1 LNIPQRIREI
11 VSLEPTAHAIQHAG
25 RWTTFGD
32 VRGTMDVVQGL
43 LATRSPSRVGLLARN
58 RTPEMCALLALLE
71 HEHTVVMLDHLRT
84 DDALTGDVND
94 LDLLAVVAG
103 PELWER
109 TSVIAAMRARGTMG
123 LELGTGGDVRVVD
136 PGSAGRPRP
145 ATPGVAL
152 EMLTSGTT
160 GEAKRIPWTS
170 LSLARAQES
179 ALRTWN
185 GEAGTQARLRTGV
198 VIVPVS
204 IVHASGFA
212 NALGAT
218 LAGRRLALM
227 ERFDVDEWVRLV
239 TEHRPLTAGLPP
251 TALRMI
257 FDREISPDCLS
268 SLRVL
273 RAGSAPLDP
282 EFQRQFEERYGIP
295 IITIYGATEFAAG
308 TPLGWT
314 LGLHEEWG
322 DAKRGSVGRVMGGA
336 EVRVVD
342 STSGVEVARGEVG
355 LLELRAPFMEGIA
368 GGGWVRTTDLA
379 VHDEDDFVWIKGRAD
394 DVIIRGGFKVSL
406 SKVQD
411 VLLSHPDVA
420 EVAVVDLPDER
431 LGQVP
436 AAAVVLRSDAAGVL
450 ESDLLAWCR
459 ARLARYEV
467 PLRVALVDALP
478 RTVALKIDAGEVRRS
493 LAAVGQRDRN

>member
-1 LNIPQRIREI
+1 
-11 VSLEPTAHAIQHAG
+11 
-25 RWTTFGD
+25 
-32 VRGTMDVVQGL
+32 MDAVQAQ
-43 LATRSPSRVGLLARN
+43 LASHSPSRVGILARN
-58 RTPEMCALLALLE
+58 RTPEMCALLALFE
-71 HEHTVVMLDHLRT
+71 QEHTVVMLDHLRS
-84 DDALTGDVND
+84 DDALAGDVND

-109 TSVIAAMRARGTMG
+109 TSVVVAMRARGTMG
-123 LELGTGGDVRVVD
+123 LELGATGNVRVVD
-136 PGSAGRPRP
+136 AGSGGRLRP

-160 GEAKRIPWTS
+160 GEAKRIPLTS
-170 LSLARAQES
+170 RSLERAQES

-185 GEAGTQARLRTGV
+185 GEAGTQPRLRTGV

-212 NALGAT
+212 NALGAI
-218 LAGRRLALM
+218 LAGRRLVLM
-227 ERFDVDEWVRLV
+227 ERFEVDEWVRMV
-239 TEHRPLTAGLPP
+239 MEHRPLTAGLPP
-251 TALRMI
+251 AALRMI
-257 FDREISPDCLS
+257 FDRGISPDCLS

-273 RAGSAPLDP
+273 RSGSAPLDP

-322 DAKRGSVGRVMGGA
+322 EAKRGSVGRVMGGA
-336 EVRVVD
+336 QVRVVD
-342 STSGVEVARGEVG
+342 VTSGAELPRGEVG
-355 LLELRAPFMEGIA
+355 LLELRAPFMEVTA
-368 GGGWVRTTDLA
+368 ESGWVRTTDLA

-406 SKVQD
+406 GNVQG

-436 AAAVVLRSDAAGVL
+436 AAAAVLRSGATALL
-450 ESDLLAWCR
+450 ESDVLAWCR
-459 ARLARYEV
+459 AHLAPYEV
-467 PLRVALVDALP
+467 PLRVVFVDALP
-478 RTVALKIDAGEVRRS
+478 RTVALKVNTREVRRT
-493 LAAVGQRDRN
+493 LADAQAPDLDTTPLDAFEQRDRN